1 MDVDMNLQEL
11 KLDGQQKGNASN
23 RLFIPLQIQPEN
35 IFHFPEGVPA
45 FESARQFIFFSKPDT
60 PPFFF
65 MQAIEPADLSFV
77 CIDPFRICPD
87 YRLNLSDAD
96 TEFLGL
102 QRPEEAFTAAI
113 VTVAP
118 DPSNI
123 TANLH
128 GPVVVNM
135 RTRIGRQVVCEGG
148 EYPTRYRIWDALGRL
163 EDSPGNEG
171 V

>member
-1 MDVDMNLQEL
+1 MGVDMDLRESNLGVQE
-11 KLDGQQKGNASN
+11 KSDRPN
-23 RLFIPLQIQPEN
+23 RLFVPLQIQPEN

-102 QRPEEAFTAAI
+102 QRPEEAFVAAI
-113 VTVAP
+113 VTIAP

-128 GPVVVNM
+128 GPVVMNM
-135 RTRIGRQVVCEGG
+135 QTRVGRQVVCEGG
-148 EYPTRYRIWDALGRL
+148 GYPTRYRLWNALGRL
-163 EDSPGNEG
+163 EDSPGDEG